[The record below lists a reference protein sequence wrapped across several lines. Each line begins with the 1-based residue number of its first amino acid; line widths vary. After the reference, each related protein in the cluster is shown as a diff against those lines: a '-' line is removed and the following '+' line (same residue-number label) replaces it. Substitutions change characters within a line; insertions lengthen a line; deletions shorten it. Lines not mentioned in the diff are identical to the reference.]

1 MKNLLL
7 LLLAATIVFI
17 TSCGGGGGGS
27 APVIP
32 ALSQSTT
39 PTTPTAPAGIKV
51 IGKVLFDNGVSASG
65 TSLSMAPHMI
75 SPIASFGKLQTRSL
89 GSPTP
94 LSNSPTNNLD
104 QYLCYST
111 LDLELASAGKDLNT
125 ILQDIDVDDDGIPD
139 INISFAKNE
148 QTKAFKNISINSFK
162 FDLLPTSEEITSQ
175 GFNSLAEMFSADH
188 FLFDIHNNLEAN
200 LDIDGD
206 GTPDQNITVD
216 FVLDEITVKDKPQ
229 IFYNIKSPD
238 SDLIINQLV
247 DPLYEQYEDI
257 SLINHDVNFDGQPD
271 INLDL
276 DLDNIAETQ
285 IDADGDCVFDYSIV
299 DATGASV
306 SGANIELREVSD
318 QDGDGGFDTISAD
331 IISVISDSNGDFVF
345 ENIVTGKS
353 YILTITKDRGEKIVW
368 NKLVVTVPNS
378 ATLEYDLGAY
388 ALTSAPIVVG
398 IETSLK
404 ENKNIVGVPLYGKH
418 NYSDTIETGFE
429 IGKTWYYKFYIE
441 DINNSD
447 VYRNVPY
454 RNNAFDWLYE
464 KLMFIK
470 PNESQSGFYE
480 MTYEYEL
487 REDGCF
493 HVTLNSYSP
502 LWQDQGGFQYPN
514 FCTMNT
520 KEFEKGDSFDSVE
533 SFRDMHYINNS
544 DDVASAYDWDSS
556 PGTDLF
562 TRLIFRNAN
571 YNPNFAYG
579 FEIESITINEVKYNW
594 DELANNGNAN
604 SMDRK
609 SLNIISETD
618 ALSLN
623 IKTKVDVIDT
633 SKNIGISYDAGYV
646 FDYSQTNIVIGDDVN
661 LNLEEVGFPIYGYR
675 IYAQFCMMEGIF
687 DGACRELGPAEVPY
701 PPAMSLSINYS
712 PNIPEKPAAL
722 DKLFINDIE
731 IGAYLNSNVIEVG
744 DTINLQAQLS
754 DPNGLQNEVY
764 WSFLNNLSPRGES
777 GWISET
783 ESHAY
788 TFTRDDIGNS
798 FSIDL
803 IWHNND
809 GVAKDWV
816 SRDGVANEQDG
827 FYRYQISISE

>member
-1 MKNLLL
+1 MFRLSFIITCVAVS
-7 LLLAATIVFI
+7 LA
-17 TSCGGGGGGS
+17 SCGGGGS

-32 ALSQSTT
+32 ALSQS
-39 PTTPTAPAGIKV
+39 TTPTAPAGIKV
-51 IGKVLFDNGVSASG
+51 IGKVLFDNGVSASA
-65 TSLSMAPHMI
+65 TSLSMAPHKNA
-75 SPIASFGKLQTRSL
+75 PIASFGTLQTRSL

-94 LSNSPTNNLD
+94 LSNSLTNNLD

-162 FDLLPTSEEITSQ
+162 FDLLPTSEEISSQ
-175 GFNSLAEMFSADH
+175 GFNSLAEIFSADH

-200 LDIDGD
+200 VDTDGD

-318 QDGDGGFDTISAD
+318 QDGGGGFDTISDD

-404 ENKNIVGVPLYGKH
+404 ENKNIPGVPLYGKH
-418 NYSDTIETGFE
+418 DYNDTIEIDFE
-429 IGKTWYYKFYIE
+429 IGKTWYYKFFIE

-447 VYRNVPY
+447 VYRSISFIDESGVY
-454 RNNAFDWLYE
+454 SYE
-464 KLMFIK
+464 KLMFVK

-502 LWQDQGGFQYPN
+502 LWQDQGNGYN
-514 FCTMNT
+514 FCTTNT
-520 KEFEKGDSFDSVE
+520 KEFEKGDSFDSVA
-533 SFRDMHYINNS
+533 SFNDIHYINNS
-544 DDVASAYDWDSS
+544 DDVASAYGWDSS
-556 PGTDLF
+556 LGTDLF
-562 TRLIFRNAN
+562 TRLNFGNAN

-579 FEIESITINEVKYNW
+579 FEIESITINEVTYNW
-594 DELANNGNAN
+594 DELANNGN
-604 SMDRK
+604 DYVRK

-661 LNLEEVGFPIYGYR
+661 LNLEEVGFPKYGYR
-675 IYAQFCMMEGIF
+675 IYAQFCLMEGIF

-731 IGAYLNSNVIEVG
+731 ISAFLSSNVIEVG
-744 DTINLQAQLS
+744 DTVNLKAQFS

-764 WSFLNNLSPRGES
+764 WSFLNNLSSRGES
-777 GWISET
+777 DWISET

-798 FSIDL
+798 FRIDL
-803 IWHNND
+803 GWRNND

-816 SRDGVANEQDG
+816 SRDGVANELDG
-827 FYRYQISISE
+827 SYRYQISISE

>member
-1 MKNLLL
+1 MKKLLL
-7 LLLAATIVFI
+7 LVTSLVFI
-17 TSCGGGGGGS
+17 TSCGGGGGGGGS

-32 ALSQSTT
+32 ALSQ
-39 PTTPTAPAGIKV
+39 PTTPAAPAGIKV
-51 IGKVLFDNGVSASG
+51 IGKVLYDDGVSASG

-75 SPIASFGKLQTRSL
+75 SPVASFGTLQTRSL

-94 LSNSPTNNLD
+94 LSNSLTNNLD
-104 QYLCYST
+104 QYLCYSI
-111 LDLELASAGKDLNT
+111 LDLELNSAGKDLNT

-148 QTKAFKNISINSFK
+148 QTKAFKNISVNSFK
-162 FDLLPTSEEITSQ
+162 FDLLPTSEEITAQ
-175 GFNSLAEMFSADH
+175 GFNSLAEMFIADH

-200 LDIDGD
+200 IDTDGD
-206 GTPDQNITVD
+206 GTADQNIAVD
-216 FVLDEITVKDKPQ
+216 FVLDEITVKDEPQ

-257 SLINHDVNFDGQPD
+257 SLINYDVNFDGQPD

-318 QDGDGGFDTISAD
+318 QDGDGGFDTISDD

-368 NKLVVTVPNS
+368 NKLVITVPNS

-418 NYSDTIETGFE
+418 DYNDTIEIDFE
-429 IGKTWYYKFYIE
+429 IGKTWYYKFFIE

-447 VYRNVPY
+447 VYRSISFRDESGVY
-454 RNNAFDWLYE
+454 SYE

-487 REDGCF
+487 RENGCF
-493 HVTLNSYSP
+493 HVTLNSYTG
-502 LWQDQGGFQYPN
+502 LWQDQGVNPK
-514 FCTMNT
+514 FCTMNG

-544 DDVASAYDWDSS
+544 DGFASAYDWDSS
-556 PGTDLF
+556 PGTDLY
-562 TRLIFRNAN
+562 TRLNFTNAN
-571 YNPNFAYG
+571 YNPSYTYG
-579 FEIESITINEVKYNW
+579 LEIESITINEVKYNW
-594 DELANNGNAN
+594 DELGDRGNTN
-604 SMDRK
+604 SMVRK
-609 SLNIISETD
+609 SLNIQSETD

-623 IKTKVDVIDT
+623 IKTELTVIDN
-633 SKNIGISYDAGYV
+633 SKQVNVIYNTFNSSLDESQIGL
-646 FDYSQTNIVIGDDVN
+646 DVN
-661 LNLEEVGFPIYGYR
+661 FDFGNSIKQYSYGV
-675 IYAQFCMMEGIF
+675 AGNFCMLDEDEVRD
-687 DGACRELGPAEVPY
+687 DGLCIYVPY
-701 PPAMSLSINYS
+701 YNLLINYA

-788 TFTRDDIGNS
+788 TFTRDDVGNS
-798 FSIDL
+798 FRIDL

>member
-1 MKNLLL
+1 MKRLSLLSV
-7 LLLAATIVFI
+7 TIVLI
-17 TSCGGGGGGS
+17 ASCGGGGGGS
-27 APVIP
+27 DPVVP
-32 ALSQSTT
+32 ASSQATT
-39 PTTPTAPAGIKV
+39 PTSAAGIKV

-75 SPIASFGKLQTRSL
+75 SPTASFAKLQTRSL
-89 GSPTP
+89 ESVTGPSIA
-94 LSNSPTNNLD
+94 LTNNLD
-104 QYLCYST
+104 QYLCYSA

-125 ILQDIDVDDDGIPD
+125 ILEDIDVDDDGIPD
-139 INISFAKNE
+139 INISFTKNE
-148 QTKAFKNISINSFK
+148 QTKAFKNISVSSFK
-162 FDLLPTSEEITSQ
+162 FDLLPTPEEIASQ
-175 GFNSLAEMFSADH
+175 GFSSLEEMFPADH

-200 LDIDGD
+200 IDTDGD
-206 GTPDQNITVD
+206 GIPDQNITVD
-216 FVLDEITVKDKPQ
+216 FVLDEIPIKDEPQ

-238 SDLIINQLV
+238 SDLMINVIV

-276 DLDNIAETQ
+276 NFDNIAETQ
-285 IDADGDCVFDYSIV
+285 LDADGDCLFDYSIV
-299 DATGASV
+299 EATGASV

-318 QDGDGGFDTISAD
+318 SDGDGGFDTISD
-331 IISVISDSNGDFVF
+331 EVISVISDSNGDFVF
-345 ENIVTGKS
+345 EDIVTGKS

-368 NKLVVTVPNS
+368 NKLVITIPNG

-418 NYSDTIETGFE
+418 DYSDTIEMDFE
-429 IGKTWYYKFYIE
+429 IGKTWYFKFYIE

-454 RNNAFDWLYE
+454 RDGNNFDWLYK

-502 LWQDQGGFQYPN
+502 LWQDQGYDYN
-514 FCTMNT
+514 FCTMDQ
-520 KEFEKGDSFDSVE
+520 KEFEKGDSFDSVA
-533 SFRDMHYINNS
+533 SFRDIHYINNS
-544 DDVASAYDWDSS
+544 DDVDSAYDWDSS

-571 YNPNFAYG
+571 YNPHFAYG

-594 DELANNGNAN
+594 DGLANNGSAN
-604 SMDRK
+604 GIDRK

-623 IKTKVDVIDT
+623 IKTKVDVMDT

-646 FDYSQTNIVIGDDVN
+646 FDYSQTNTVIGDDVN
-661 LNLEEVGFPIYGYR
+661 LNLEEVGFPKYGYR
-675 IYAQFCMMEGIF
+675 IYAQFCLMEGIF
-687 DGACRELGPAEVPY
+687 DGVCRELGPAEVPY
-701 PPAMSLSINYS
+701 PPAMTLSINYS

-731 IGAYLNSNVIEVG
+731 IGAFLSSNVIEVG
-744 DTINLQAQLS
+744 DTINLKAQLS
-754 DPNGLQNEVY
+754 DSNSLQNEVY
-764 WSFLNNLSPRGES
+764 WSFLNNVSSRGES
-777 GWISET
+777 DWISET

-788 TFTRDDIGNS
+788 TFSRDDIGNS
-798 FSIDL
+798 FRIDL
-803 IWHNND
+803 TWRNND
-809 GVAKDWV
+809 GVAKEWV

-827 FYRYQISISE
+827 FSRYQISISE

>member
-7 LLLAATIVFI
+7 LVTSVVFI
-17 TSCGGGGGGS
+17 TSCGGGGGGGGS

-32 ALSQSTT
+32 ALSQ
-39 PTTPTAPAGIKV
+39 PTTPAAPAGIKV
-51 IGKVLFDNGVSASG
+51 IGKVLYDDGVSPSG

-75 SPIASFGKLQTRSL
+75 SPVASFGTLQTRSL

-94 LSNSPTNNLD
+94 LSNSLTNNLD

-125 ILQDIDVDDDGIPD
+125 ILQDIDVNDDEIPD

-148 QTKAFKNISINSFK
+148 QTKAFKNISINSFN

-200 LDIDGD
+200 VDTDGD
-206 GTPDQNITVD
+206 GAPDQNITVD
-216 FVLDEITVKDKPQ
+216 FVLDEITVKDEPQ

-238 SDLIINQLV
+238 SDLVINQLV

-318 QDGDGGFDTISAD
+318 QDGDGGFDTISDD

-368 NKLVVTVPNS
+368 NKLVITVPNS

-418 NYSDTIETGFE
+418 DYGDTIEIDFE

-447 VYRNVPY
+447 VYRQLPY
-454 RNNAFDWLYE
+454 REDNGNWLYE
-464 KLMFIK
+464 KLMFVK

-493 HVTLNSYSP
+493 HVTLNSYTG
-502 LWQDQGGFQYPN
+502 LWQDQGVNPK
-514 FCTMNT
+514 FCTMNG
-520 KEFEKGDSFDSVE
+520 KEFEKGDSFDAVDA
-533 SFRDMHYINNS
+533 FRDYHLINNS
-544 DDVASAYDWDSS
+544 DGFASAYDWDSS
-556 PGTDLF
+556 PGTDLY
-562 TRLIFRNAN
+562 TRLIFTNAN
-571 YNPNFAYG
+571 YNPSYTYG
-579 FEIESITINEVKYNW
+579 LEIESITVNEVKYNW
-594 DELANNGNAN
+594 DELGVRGNPN
-604 SMDRK
+604 SMVRK
-609 SLNIISETD
+609 SLNIESETD

-623 IKTKVDVIDT
+623 IKTELTVIDN
-633 SKNIGISYDAGYV
+633 SKQVNVIYNTFNSSLDESQIGL
-646 FDYSQTNIVIGDDVN
+646 DVN
-661 LNLEEVGFPIYGYR
+661 FDFGNSIKQYSYGV
-675 IYAQFCMMEGIF
+675 AGNFCMLDEDEVRD
-687 DGACRELGPAEVPY
+687 DGLCIYVPY
-701 PPAMSLSINYS
+701 YNLLINYA

-731 IGAYLNSNVIEVG
+731 IGAFLGSNVIEVG
-744 DTINLQAQLS
+744 DTVNFKAQFS
-754 DPNGLQNEVY
+754 DPNGLQNEVC
-764 WSFLNNLSPRGES
+764 WNFVNS

-783 ESHAY
+783 ESVSY
-788 TFTRDDIGNS
+788 TFTTDDISNS
-798 FSIDL
+798 FRIGFS
-803 IWHNND
+803 WRNND
-809 GVAKDWV
+809 GVSNALGATCGGGGEVDGSYRSTISV
-816 SRDGVANEQDG
+816 SE
-827 FYRYQISISE
+827 

>member
-1 MKNLLL
+1 MKNL

-32 ALSQSTT
+32 ALSQS
-39 PTTPTAPAGIKV
+39 TTPTAPAGIKV

-75 SPIASFGKLQTRSL
+75 SPIASFGTLQTRSL

-318 QDGDGGFDTISAD
+318 QDGDGGFDTISDD

-345 ENIVTGKS
+345 ENIVAGKS
-353 YILTITKDRGEKIVW
+353 YILTLTKDRGEKIVW
-368 NKLVVTVPNS
+368 NKLVITVPNS

-418 NYSDTIETGFE
+418 DYNDTIEIDFE
-429 IGKTWYYKFYIE
+429 IGKTWYYKFFIE

-454 RNNAFDWLYE
+454 RDDNGWDWLYE

-502 LWQDQGGFQYPN
+502 LWQDQGDIYN
-514 FCTMNT
+514 FCTMNLIQ
-520 KEFEKGDSFDSVE
+520 FEKGDSFDAVE

-544 DDVASAYDWDSS
+544 DGFASAYDWDSS
-556 PGTDLF
+556 PGTDLS
-562 TRLIFRNAN
+562 TRLNFTNAN
-571 YNPNFAYG
+571 YNPSYTYG
-579 FEIESITINEVKYNW
+579 LEIESITINEVKYNW
-594 DELANNGNAN
+594 DELGDNGNAN
-604 SMDRK
+604 SMIRK
-609 SLNIISETD
+609 YLNIESETD

-623 IKTKVDVIDT
+623 IKTELTVIDN
-633 SKNIGISYDAGYV
+633 SKQVNVMYNTNTDNAVTAEY
-646 FDYSQTNIVIGDDVN
+646 QTGLDVN
-661 LNLEEVGFPIYGYR
+661 FNFGNPIKQYSYGV
-675 IYAQFCMMEGIF
+675 AGNFCMLDEDEVRD
-687 DGACRELGPAEVPY
+687 DGMCIYVPY
-701 PPAMSLSINYS
+701 YNLIINYA
-712 PNIPEKPAAL
+712 PNIPEKPALL
-722 DKLFINDIE
+722 DRLFINNTE

-744 DTINLQAQLS
+744 DSINLQAQFS
-754 DPNGLQNEVY
+754 DPNDLQNEVY
-764 WSFLNNLSPRGES
+764 WSFLNNLSSRGES

-788 TFTRDDIGNS
+788 TFTTDDIGNS
-798 FSIDL
+798 FRIDL
-803 IWHNND
+803 SWRNND
-809 GVAKDWV
+809 GVSKKGFYGG
-816 SRDGVANEQDG
+816 DGVGEVDG
-827 FYRYQISISE
+827 FSRYEFSISE